1 MIFSDVCSFD
11 SKGGF
16 LKLICRIDNRNR
28 YKCHNS
34 DEWYWGMSRFGKFV
48 YGNLVITGEFK
59 IKCKNDEH
67 SYQACGE
74 ETHTQAIKSYENA
87 ICQYKVYISGR
98 DGRVKVDFVQQRHNP
113 SSEMVNLPSG
123 RSIDRDLICNDVC
136 NHADCEDEANCNGF
150 TYGQYCNQGE
160 SPTGPIH
167 YIPPEYLCT
176 AWHDTACCKYPRSIM
191 NPKNTELVEKTETY
205 VCNATSMCDPRK
217 VKNPT
222 LCAKKYL
229 QFGISPQLFDEHILH
244 DMIRCIPKIQCHG
257 NIDQTNCTDV
267 NRVGVTCKIRG
278 FTSTVSKYVLCGM
291 TEKVASA
298 IPPLCDDGFD
308 QSCEQLS
315 QNCIIHKHKLCDKT
329 PDCQDGVDERIS
341 ICQSMTLTPCI
352 RRGGNGT
359 LRLPL
364 PLAWLEDGI
373 DDCMNGEDEKEHFW
387 PTCGKGKTWR
397 YVIENKTC
405 SNVFLCRN
413 GNPGYVEPKNFCDGT
428 DTCGNENNVC
438 KVARDA
444 PIVMTKVLSEI
455 AYHGIQKSFSYCL
468 QGLDKLWK
476 LAHYCSSE
484 QFIFP
489 DQDIYGVSKMMIK
502 LPNVITSCDNMFG
515 EQYLYSSC
523 TNKCINS
530 ICPLTNILQ
539 HDSCPEYYNNRV
551 KTIANNEYLTFA
563 VKAQIPYS
571 QTNFFINNIFLCN
584 NGIKCVPYS
593 KVCDLVDDCGDGS
606 DEGHCTNHFQC
617 NSTGHFIPKTSKCDG
632 KFDCL
637 DHSDECNDDCSKD
650 ILEGPVLRGFSWTI
664 GLAAVLANVITLLT
678 SILSMKK
685 CRTTVALT
693 NKSLVVMISVGDL
706 LVGSYLLAVS
716 VYDGLVLK
724 ENYCSAQLSWLTS
737 TQCIT
742 FGVSSTIGSQLSL
755 FAMTVLSLVR
765 VHGIW
770 NSMSIPGE
778 VNVKSVFKVIAV
790 ILLILASSVVIATA
804 PVLQA
809 FQDFFINGMSYD
821 ADLKLFI
828 GLVNKETHLKVFKE
842 YFGRL
847 RDRVLSWDL
856 TDTMVADMFS
866 HDEGMNDFT
875 TTRRKVGFYGN
886 DGVCLFKYF
895 ILDTDPQQ
903 AFVWAVLVLNFLCF
917 CVISACYI
925 VIASLSGKSS
935 RMVSSR
941 ENDQAKQR
949 TRRMNQKIFIIITTD
964 FLCWIPFI
972 VICVLH
978 YLEALDATPWYSVF
992 SVIILPIN
1000 SVINPLLYNDFIMQ
1014 YVWKF
1019 FSQSRRM
1026 TSQLMA
1032 TVSTRIS
1039 LRSGPKEI
1047 PNQQENVEIQEM

>member
-1 MIFSDVCSFD
+1 M
-11 SKGGF
+11 GF
-16 LKLICRIDNRNR
+16 LKMICRDKDQVK

-34 DEWYWGMSRFGKFV
+34 DEWYGMMIRFGVISDF
-48 YGNLVITGEFK
+48 GNSVVSGKFK
-59 IKCKNDEH
+59 IKCKHDEH

-74 ETHTQAIKSYENA
+74 ETYTKRITSYKNA
-87 ICQYKVYISGR
+87 ICQLKVYITKGGEVS
-98 DGRVKVDFVQQRHNP
+98 VDFLGGQQK
-113 SSEMVNLPSG
+113 SSGVMVKLPSG
-123 RSIDRDLICNDVC
+123 QQADSEWICNNVC
-136 NHADCEDEANCNGF
+136 NNWDCEDEANCNGY
-150 TYGQYCNQGE
+150 TYGQYCNQGD

-176 AWHDTACCKYPRSIM
+176 ARHDVTCCKYPSSYKYPPI
-191 NPKNTELVEKTETY
+191 PELMEILEAY
-205 VCNATSMCDPRK
+205 VCEATSICDPK
-217 VKNPT
+217 SVENPIV
-222 LCAKKYL
+222 CRKKYL
-229 QFGISPQLFDEHILH
+229 AYRSPPLFEETVLHNVTRCFSRGLCKGI
-244 DMIRCIPKIQCHG
+244 
-257 NIDQTNCTDV
+257 IDQTNCTDTK
-267 NRVGVTCKIRG
+267 RVGVTCDIRG
-278 FTSTVSKYVLCGM
+278 YKSTVSKYVLCELGG
-291 TEKVASA
+291 
-298 IPPLCDDGFD
+298 PLCDDGFD
-308 QSCEQLS
+308 QLCEQLS
-315 QNCIIHKHKLCDKT
+315 QHCIIHKHKLCDRIL
-329 PDCQDGVDERIS
+329 DCQNGVDERIS
-341 ICQSMTLTPCI
+341 ICQSMTITPCI

-359 LRLPL
+359 LSQPL
-364 PLAWLEDGI
+364 PLAWIEDGI

-387 PTCGKGKTWR
+387 PTCGIGKTWR

-413 GNPGYVEPKNFCDGT
+413 GDPGYVEPKNFCDGT

-444 PIVMTKVLSEI
+444 PIVMTKGLSEI

-468 QGLDKLWK
+468 QGLDKLWR
-476 LAHYCSSE
+476 LAHFCTSKH
-484 QFIFP
+484 FLFP
-489 DQDIYGVSKMMIK
+489 DQDIYGVSKIMIK
-502 LPNVITSCDNMFG
+502 LPNVRTSCDNMFG

-571 QTNFFINNIFLCN
+571 QTNYFINDIFLCN

-593 KVCDLVDDCGDGS
+593 KVCDLVDDCGDES

-650 ILEGPVLRGFSWTI
+650 ILEGPVLKGFSWTI

-693 NKSLVVMISVGDL
+693 NKSLVAMISVGDL

-716 VYDGLVLK
+716 VYDGLIMK
-724 ENYCSAQLSWLTS
+724 NNYCSAQLSWLTS

-790 ILLILASSVVIATA
+790 ILLILASSVVIATV

-875 TTRRKVGFYGN
+875 ATRRKVGFYGN

-917 CVISACYI
+917 FVISACYI
-925 VIASLSGKSS
+925 VIASLSAKSS

-978 YLEALDATPWYSVF
+978 YLEVLDATPWYSVF

-1019 FSQSRRM
+1019 SSQSRRM
-1026 TSQLMA
+1026 TFQLIS

-1039 LRSGPKEI
+1039 LRGSARDVLG
-1047 PNQQENVEIQEM
+1047 QQENIEMQER